1 MTLMSKHTARKRN
14 QWLIALAFIL
24 AFAIGMYAPL
34 WDAMP
39 WNH

>member
-1 MTLMSKHTARKRN
+1 MTTKGKVTFTT
-14 QWLIALAFIL
+14 LAFVL

>member
-1 MTLMSKHTARKRN
+1 MKTTKGKTWLMG
-14 QWLIALAFIL
+14 LVFIL